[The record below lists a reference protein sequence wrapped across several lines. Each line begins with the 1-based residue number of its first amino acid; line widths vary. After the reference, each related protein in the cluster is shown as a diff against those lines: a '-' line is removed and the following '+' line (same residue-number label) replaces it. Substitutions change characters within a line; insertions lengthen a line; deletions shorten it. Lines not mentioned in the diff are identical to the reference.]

1 MNNKKHLLVCL
12 TIVLA
17 SFQNAAGQDGQPI
30 LPTPDMKTYEIWTT
44 SRSWGEARKRVKI
57 LGLFNGW
64 WGKPYHFE
72 RFDLNPDCDLVRRLP
87 REARMVIALHTEH
100 LPEEWLERNNSAAEL
115 ADALG
120 NFTSLAEARTKLLAD
135 WKGPGFYPPFTL
147 KMQLS
152 DNMIFVDTNME
163 RGRASRRYNKFAVD
177 SPGGIS
183 LIAEPSYDVAEELHT
198 IDYDRE
204 KILNDY
210 IRFDGYTC
218 LLNGEK
224 IDLYDVYLDP
234 DNVASV
240 TVGDYTRTVSI
251 EQKDKN
257 SPWFSITDIEPSK
270 AGISEV
276 KSIHEARMW
285 VDLRYGKARKTY
297 DYFVIRKTKQFV
309 EETRVERSLVAGTGT
324 EVYKRHPGSTRFIDP
339 GVESVKLNTR
349 GQTVTIV
356 IWLKTPL

>member
-1 MNNKKHLLVCL
+1 
-12 TIVLA
+12 
-17 SFQNAAGQDGQPI
+17 
-30 LPTPDMKTYEIWTT
+30 
-44 SRSWGEARKRVKI
+44 
-57 LGLFNGW
+57 
-64 WGKPYHFE
+64 
-72 RFDLNPDCDLVRRLP
+72 
-87 REARMVIALHTEH
+87 
-100 LPEEWLERNNSAAEL
+100 
-115 ADALG
+115 
-120 NFTSLAEARTKLLAD
+120 
-135 WKGPGFYPPFTL
+135 
-147 KMQLS
+147 MQLS

-204 KILNDY
+204 KILSNY

-251 EQKDKN
+251 EQKDKS
-257 SPWFSITDIEPSK
+257 SPWFSIADIEPSE
-270 AGISEV
+270 AGISEL

-285 VDLRYGKARKTY
+285 VDLGYGKARKSY

-324 EVYKRHPGSTRFIDP
+324 EVYNRHPGRTRFIDP

-349 GQTVTIV
+349 GQIVTIV